1 MEVYGLIQTKCSRC
15 NVDYVPGIMY
25 DVRNNHNQNVCTGF
39 GASGLTTVPVK
50 CMKCS
55 NCGESRN
62 MSSDEQNFY
71 AGWYKKVGDK

>member
-15 NVDYVPGIMY
+15 DVNYVPGIMY
-25 DVRNNHNQNVCTGF
+25 DVLNGRNVCTGF

-55 NCGESRN
+55 KCGESRN
-62 MSSDEQNFY
+62 MTHDEQTRY
-71 AGWYKKVGDK
+71 ADWYKKVGVK